1 MRFDVQTL
9 LLAVLLASL
18 VQKAT
23 RAYRTPLGNRRTGP
37 AAQRGAA
44 AGADAVN
51 EDGDGHPG
59 NDGDATDHA
68 GGAKAAQL
76 SADDSD
82 GSEPASATNT
92 QPETNHH
99 AEHKRAA
106 TTAQATTRAPAPPQT
121 LRQGEPG
128 DSSKPKKC
136 DDDDAAPRPD
146 GPSVVPA
153 PAPVGAAVR
162 QAASAEAGVA
172 SREERQ
178 PTVQPVKGDDRDDRD
193 ERNPD
198 QPLP

>member
-1 MRFDVQTL
+1 M
-9 LLAVLLASL
+9 
-18 VQKAT
+18 
-23 RAYRTPLGNRRTGP
+23 
-37 AAQRGAA
+37 
-44 AGADAVN
+44 N
-51 EDGDGHPG
+51 EDGDARPG
-59 NDGDATDHA
+59 NDDDATDHA
-68 GGAKAAQL
+68 GGAKAAQF

-92 QPETNHH
+92 QPATNHH
-99 AEHKRAA
+99 AEHKPAA
-106 TTAQATTRAPAPPQT
+106 TTAQATTPAPAPPQT

-162 QAASAEAGVA
+162 QAASAEAGLA
-172 SREERQ
+172 SRDERQ
-178 PTVQPVKGDDRDDRD
+178 PTVQPVKGDDRD
-193 ERNPD
+193 ECNPD

>member
-1 MRFDVQTL
+1 M
-9 LLAVLLASL
+9 
-18 VQKAT
+18 
-23 RAYRTPLGNRRTGP
+23 
-37 AAQRGAA
+37 
-44 AGADAVN
+44 N
-51 EDGDGHPG
+51 EDGDARPG
-59 NDGDATDHA
+59 NDDDATDHA
-68 GGAKAAQL
+68 GGAKAAQF

-106 TTAQATTRAPAPPQT
+106 TTAQATTPAPAPPQT

-136 DDDDAAPRPD
+136 DDDAAAPIAD

-162 QAASAEAGVA
+162 QSASVEARVA
-172 SREERQ
+172 SRDERR
-178 PTVQPVKGDDRDDRD
+178 PTVQPAIDDDRDDRD

-198 QPLP
+198 RRDRA